1 VEGGDMK
8 ITLGTKVKV
17 TLNEVGVEALEGSY
31 EYLMEKS
38 VKLGENNEVTM
49 TMEQMMNI
57 FRRKIREKPF
67 VDDEIEILED
77 EK

>member
-17 TLNEVGVEALEGSY
+17 TLNEVGVEILKGSY
-31 EYLMEKS
+31 EYFIEKS
-38 VKLGENNEVTM
+38 VQLNENNEVTI
-49 TMEQMMNI
+49 TMEQLVNI
-57 FRRKIREKPF
+57 FRRKIGEKPF
-67 VDDEIEILED
+67 VDDEIEILEE